1 MAPNL
6 TREEAKERADLINV
20 TSYQVALDLTRG
32 DVTFGS
38 QCVIRFSCAA
48 PGAGTFVNL
57 TAPAVSTITLNG
69 EPVDPGAFDGERIA
83 LTGLTAENVVVV
95 DAECAYSRSVEGLHR
110 FVDPADGNVYLYSQL
125 ETFDAHRIYA
135 CFDQPD
141 LKASYELS
149 VTAPAGWH
157 VVSNMAPDSDE
168 AVAGSSGP
176 GAARRWRFPAT
187 PAVSTYFTHVSAGPY
202 HVVRDEYDGIPLGI
216 YCRQSLAEYLDPDEL
231 FTTTKQGF
239 DFFHSLFGSRYPF
252 AKYDQLFVPEFKAGA
267 MENAGAV
274 TLLEGFVFRSRVTD
288 TDREVR
294 SYTILHEMAHM
305 WFGDLVTMRWW
316 DDLWLNES
324 FATWAGT
331 LASAEATRW
340 TSAWTSF
347 AQGFKAW
354 AYRQDQL
361 SSTHPIAADI
371 PDIHAVEVNFD
382 GITYAKGASVVKQL
396 VAYVGRENFLAG
408 VRKYFAAHAWG
419 NATLSDLLAALE
431 ETSGRDLGAWSR
443 EWLETAGV
451 NTLRPAYTLDDTGR
465 FSSFEVLQE
474 AAATHPVLRS
484 HRIAVGLYS
493 LTDGRLTRT
502 KRIEVDIAGATTAV
516 PDLVGVPRP
525 DLVLVNDDDL
535 SYAKVRLDDH
545 SLRTLVSSIGM
556 FDQSLP
562 ATLCWA
568 AAWDMCRDGE
578 MAARDYV
585 QLVLTGVSSVA
596 DISVVQVLLRLAE
609 SAARTFA
616 DPAWRPAGL
625 ESMARSLRKLAESA
639 PAGSDTQLAYM
650 RAFTGFATS
659 AYDLAFLA
667 ALLDGSAV
675 LEGLSVDTDLR
686 WWLLR
691 RLVSRGMAGEAEI
704 AAELARDATDAGER
718 NAAACRAALPTPS
731 AKEAAWE
738 SLTAGKLALATFRA
752 VLGGFAA
759 VDQPELTGPYR
770 ERYFGVVGD
779 AWQDWSASM
788 AQDFVTGIYTSFE
801 MTMDTV
807 AATDAYIAAS
817 QPPAAL
823 NRLLSE
829 GRDDVLR
836 ALRCQERD
844 RQAG

>member
-1 MAPNL
+1 VAPNL
-6 TREEAKERADLINV
+6 TREEARERAALIKV
-20 TSYQVALDLTRG
+20 TSYQVDLDLTRG

-69 EPVDPGAFDGERIA
+69 EPVAPGAFDGERITLA
-83 LTGLTAENVVVV
+83 GLTAENVVVV
-95 DAECAYSRSVEGLHR
+95 DAECAYSRSGEGLHR
-110 FVDPADGNVYLYSQL
+110 FADPADGNVYLYSDL

-141 LKASYELS
+141 MKASYELS

-168 AVAGSSGP
+168 AVAGPAGS

-187 PAVSTYFTHVSAGPY
+187 PPISTYITHVSAGPY
-202 HVVRDEYDGIPLGI
+202 HVVRDEHDGIPLGI

-239 DFFHSLFGSRYPF
+239 DFFHSSFGTKYPF
-252 AKYDQLFVPEFKAGA
+252 GKYDQLFVPEFRAGA

-274 TLLEGFVFRSRVTD
+274 TLLEDYVFRSRVTD
-288 TDREVR
+288 NARETR
-294 SYTILHEMAHM
+294 GYTILHEMAHM

-331 LASAEATRW
+331 MAAAEATRW

-361 SSTHPIAADI
+361 PSTHPIAADI

-419 NATLSDLLAALE
+419 NATLADLLAALE

-451 NTLRPAYTLDDTGR
+451 NTLRPAYTLDDAGR
-465 FSSFEVLQE
+465 FSSFKVLQE

-484 HRIAVGLYS
+484 HRIAIGLYS
-493 LTDGRLTRT
+493 LTDGTLTRT
-502 KRIEVDIAGATTAV
+502 KRIEVDIAGATTAI

-535 SYAKVRLDDH
+535 SYAKTRLDDH
-545 SLRTLVSSIGM
+545 SLRTLVSSIGT
-556 FDQSLP
+556 FGQSLP

-596 DISVVQVLLRLAE
+596 DISVVQVLLRLAGL
-609 SAARTFA
+609 AARTFA
-616 DPAWRPAGL
+616 DPAWRAAGL
-625 ESMARSLRKLAESA
+625 ELMARSLRKLAESA
-639 PAGSDTQLAYM
+639 PAGSDTQLAYL
-650 RAFTGFATS
+650 RAFTGVATS
-659 AYDLAFLA
+659 VHDLAFLA

-686 WWLLR
+686 WSLLG
-691 RLVSRGMAGEAEI
+691 RLVSRGMAGGAEI

-718 NAAACRAALPTPS
+718 NAAACRAAVPS
-731 AKEAAWE
+731 ADAKLAAWD
-738 SLTAGKLALATFRA
+738 SLAGGELTLATFRA
-752 VLGGFAA
+752 VLGGFAD

-770 ERYFGVVGD
+770 ERYFAMVGD
-779 AWQDWSASM
+779 AWRDWSAAM
-788 AQDFVTGIYTSFE
+788 AQDFVTGMYASFE
-801 MTMDTV
+801 LTMDTV
-807 AATDAYIAAS
+807 AATDAYITAS

-836 ALRCQERD
+836 ALCCQGRD